1 MNGWHETKQVCT
13 IQQVQ
18 LSWEHINWTQIK
30 HEVENLQQKIF
41 RETQIG
47 NFRKVNQL
55 QKLLVRSLFA
65 RRLAVRIITEINQG
79 RNTPGINGKLY
90 KTANEKEKL
99 VENLKFKDYIPN
111 PVRTVWIPK
120 PNGDKRKLG
129 IPTIRDRAM
138 QTLCLLAMDPEWEAK
153 FEPHS
158 FGFRPG
164 RSALDT
170 VHHIYS
176 TLMHQKGRRPHP
188 GWVLDADISKC
199 FDNIDHEALLAKIKG
214 SPFQKTIKGWL
225 KVGTVSKIGFE
236 RTMKGTPQGGA
247 ISPLLANIA
256 LDGLERQF
264 GIYTRTGNYKSPA
277 HRSGQDKDVA
287 LFRYADDFIILAPSK
302 ESLINYIL
310 PKVRI
315 FLSKVGLSLNE
326 GKTRILN
333 VSEGFKFLG
342 FTFQRFYR
350 RDGSIRVLLFVPSR
364 ERLDRFLTNLKKYIR
379 YYWNKDVKELIKGLN
394 RRIIGFCNYFKWS
407 SAYKAFSYLSHRI
420 WELLWRWACRR
431 HHKRNITWIR
441 QYYWKT
447 VGNSNWIFSHQ
458 GVHMREPY
466 TLCAQWWKYPKV
478 RIHTSPY
485 DLTAFNYW
493 KERRERYKRSK
504 P

>member
-1 MNGWHETKQVCT
+1 MNGWHETKHVCT
-13 IQQVQ
+13 IQHVQ

-47 NFRKVNQL
+47 NFRTVNQL
-55 QKLLVRSLFA
+55 QKLLVRSFSA

-99 VENLKFKDYIPN
+99 VESLKFKDYIPN

-129 IPTIRDRAM
+129 IPTIRDRVM
-138 QTLCLLAMDPEWEAK
+138 QSLCLLAMDPEWEAK

-176 TLMHQKGRRPHP
+176 TLIHQKGRRPHP
-188 GWVLDADISKC
+188 GWILDADISKC

-214 SPFQKTIKGWL
+214 SPFQKTIKTWL

-236 RTMKGTPQGGA
+236 RTTKGTPQGGA

-277 HRSGQDKDVA
+277 HRSGLDKDVA

-302 ESLINYIL
+302 ESLIQLY
-310 PKVRI
+310 
-315 FLSKVGLSLNE
+315 
-326 GKTRILN
+326 
-333 VSEGFKFLG
+333 
-342 FTFQRFYR
+342 
-350 RDGSIRVLLFVPSR
+350 
-364 ERLDRFLTNLKKYIR
+364 
-379 YYWNKDVKELIKGLN
+379 
-394 RRIIGFCNYFKWS
+394 
-407 SAYKAFSYLSHRI
+407 
-420 WELLWRWACRR
+420 
-431 HHKRNITWIR
+431 
-441 QYYWKT
+441 
-447 VGNSNWIFSHQ
+447 
-458 GVHMREPY
+458 
-466 TLCAQWWKYPKV
+466 
-478 RIHTSPY
+478 SP
-485 DLTAFNYW
+485 
-493 KERRERYKRSK
+493 
-504 P
+504 